1 MYIFTIMGAS
11 TKRKKEG
18 FMRNKKKTA
27 IIFAIA
33 TVAGTVMAACGSGAA
48 VSPGGSGAPD
58 SSVTE
63 AADSGDRVE
72 ISVWHYFERE
82 QEFLDTVDAYNQSQD
97 KVYAKVTYVSRDD
110 LMKQYTI
117 GAVSGE
123 LPDVGMVDSPDMASF
138 IALGVFEDITD
149 EIEAWGE
156 LDQFY
161 PGPLSSC
168 MDAEGR
174 IYGLPNNSNSLA
186 LACNMDLLNAA
197 GYTEPPTTWEEF
209 AEIAAATTDP
219 ENSVYGFAMSA
230 LSSEEGTF
238 QFIPWLYSAGGSV
251 DNLAS
256 EESMKALDFLAGL
269 VQNGYMSKEI
279 VNWKQA
285 DAYQAFL
292 AQKAAMFEAGTWHI
306 PFFDEDIGDSFNY
319 KVTLLPKDKEY
330 SSVIGGEN
338 FGVCAGTEHM
348 DACIHFMKW
357 LQSKETI
364 GSWCSSAGKL
374 PPRMDSLELYDA
386 WTSDERY
393 VVFNEELN
401 YAVARGPHESWPVI
415 SEAIYSAEQSVI
427 LGHSD
432 TKTAFQSAYDTLKP
446 IFDES
451 PLLHQD

>member
-1 MYIFTIMGAS
+1 
-11 TKRKKEG
+11 
-18 FMRNKKKTA
+18 MRNKRKAA
-27 IIFAIA
+27 IVTGLCAVMTVSMFTGIA
-33 TVAGTVMAACGSGAA
+33 CAE
-48 VSPGGSGAPD
+48 D
-58 SSVTE
+58 KRE
-63 AADSGDRVE
+63 E
-72 ISVWHYFERE
+72 IVVWHYFERE
-82 QEFLDTVDAYNQSQD
+82 QEFLDTVDAYNKSQD

-149 EIEAWGE
+149 ELEEWGE

-168 MDAEGR
+168 MDADGR

-197 GYTEPPTTWEEF
+197 GYSEPPATWEEF
-209 AEIAAATTDP
+209 AEIAAATTNPDD
-219 ENSVYGFAMSA
+219 SVYGFAMSA

-251 DNLAS
+251 DRLSS
-256 EESMKALDFLAGL
+256 EESVKALSFLADL
-269 VQNGYMSKEI
+269 VKNGYMSKEI

-306 PFFDEDIGDSFNY
+306 PFFDEDINGSFNY
-319 KVTLLPKDKEY
+319 KVALLPKDKEY

-338 FGVCAGTEHM
+338 FGVCAGTENRE
-348 DACIHFMKW
+348 ACIDFMEY
-357 LQSKETI
+357 LQSREVNA
-364 GSWCSSAGKL
+364 SWCSLAGKL
-374 PPRMDSLELYDA
+374 PTRKDALDLNDA
-386 WTSDERY
+386 WTTDERY
-393 VVFNEELN
+393 AVFNEALN
-401 YAVARGPHESWPVI
+401 YAVARGPHESWPTI

-427 LGHSD
+427 LGQTD
-432 TKTAFQSAYDTLKP
+432 AQTAFQNAYDKLKP

-451 PLLHQD
+451 PLLQQNESAQ